1 MLFYTH
7 PLASEINARER
18 KAILLWCDKHH
29 QYLNHNLYY
38 IEIYNQVEQ
47 QYRKGFILTIR

>member
-7 PLASEINARER
+7 PLTSEINARER